1 MSQIDFEFNPLTGSF
16 DIIDKQDHHGG
27 FYHVPEGRT
36 ILIEQYKAM
45 FALQNF
51 TLEGTI
57 ILNGMIGIIE

>member
-1 MSQIDFEFNPLTGSF
+1 
-16 DIIDKQDHHGG
+16 
-27 FYHVPEGRT
+27 VPEGRT